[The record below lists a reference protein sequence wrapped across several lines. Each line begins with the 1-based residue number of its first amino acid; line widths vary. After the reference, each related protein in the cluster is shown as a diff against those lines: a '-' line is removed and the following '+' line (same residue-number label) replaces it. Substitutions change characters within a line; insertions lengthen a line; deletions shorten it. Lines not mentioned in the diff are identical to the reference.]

1 MADVEKN
8 EVLERV
14 ETRDTDS
21 PSEYPLEKTTTN
33 DTLVPVD
40 LENHQAFKGDDSD
53 GKVEWTFKKLL
64 AAAFLAMLYTGEIT
78 LQRAGMSIT
87 TDVP

>member
-40 LENHQAFKGDDSD
+40 IENHQAFKGDDSD
-53 GKVEWTFKKLL
+53 GKVEWTIKKLL
-64 AAAFLAMLYTGEIT
+64 AAAFLAMLYTGEDA
-78 LQRAGMSIT
+78 LQRAGLFTMI
-87 TDVP
+87 DLP